1 MPKFTE
7 RTALKEVVKFA
18 TREFREKK
26 PHNAKVLRVKDEKI
40 FSKGGPLPTISLKRT
55 QVSYYLVILDYGDV
69 YRLYHFTKDGTLI
82 FGENVEKKSETTRQI
97 EKMTIVEY
105 PVLKKKIDE

>member
-7 RTALKEVVKFA
+7 RNALKEVVKFA
-18 TREFREKK
+18 KREFREKK
-26 PHNAKVLRVKDEKI
+26 PHSAKVVRVKDEKI
-40 FSKGGPLPTISLKRT
+40 FSKGGPLPTVRLRRT

-82 FGENVEKKSETTRQI
+82 LGENVERKSETTRQI
-97 EKMTIVEY
+97 EKMTIGEY
-105 PVLKKKIDE
+105 SIIKEE